1 MVGGIF
7 CDLQKAFDSVNYD
20 ILLSKL
26 EYYAIR
32 DIAKAF
38 YQSYLQNRY
47 QRVSLCDK
55 DIYKFSFSKRANIK
69 CGILQGSIL
78 GPLSFLIYML
88 MIYQRQ

>member
-26 EYYAIR
+26 EYYGIKGI
-32 DIAKAF
+32 DKAF

-47 QRVSLCDK
+47 Q
-55 DIYKFSFSKRANIK
+55 
-69 CGILQGSIL
+69 SITI
-78 GPLSFLIYML
+78 S
-88 MIYQRQ
+88 